1 MLDHGSLDYAALSS
15 RCRTKNEFRR
25 LHIDLENTLAPTEL
39 REIKKFIDTQD
50 ADAPGHGW
58 VGELQKL
65 SPELFEVP
73 QAYQRRSLTSRATLY
88 QDPASDVAERGLL
101 VAFSGDA
108 RRLMLPVCVFLQ
120 LIDSRRWDV
129 LVLRKN
135 GKTSFLRGL
144 EGVSSSLP
152 GLIRYV
158 QRAVA
163 ATRYRRTITLG
174 TSGGG
179 SAAIMAA
186 LLMEADR
193 GVSICG
199 SALKLRG
206 GIWLRHRIALGQR
219 KAAAAGRE
227 LWYIYGSDCAR
238 DLQAAR
244 ALLDRY
250 GGELYPIPGADEH
263 NVFRWLLERG
273 QLAAFLDGIIE

>member
-1 MLDHGSLDYAALSS
+1 MLDDGPLDYAALSS

-50 ADAPGHGW
+50 ADAPGRGW

-65 SPELFEVP
+65 SPELFEAP
-73 QAYQRRSLTSRATLY
+73 QAYRRSVLNPQVTLY
-88 QDPASDVAERGLL
+88 HDPASDVCERRLI

-108 RRLMLPVCVFLQ
+108 RRLMLPTCVILQ
-120 LIDSRRWDV
+120 FFDSRQWDIV
-129 LVLRKN
+129 VLRKS

-144 EGVSSSLP
+144 EGVSSDLP

-186 LLMEADR
+186 LLMGADR
-193 GVSICG
+193 GVSVCG
-199 SALKLRG
+199 SLPKSQGNTWLRG
-206 GIWLRHRIALGQR
+206 RMVPEKG
-219 KAAAAGRE
+219 KAGSFEGE
-227 LWYIYGSDCAR
+227 LWYVYGADRMQDVDAAHALR
-238 DLQAAR
+238 DR
-244 ALLDRY
+244 F
-250 GGELYPIPGADEH
+250 GGELHPIPGADEH

-273 QLAAFLDGIIE
+273 QLAAFLEGVIE